1 MQTLHLMSTEES
13 LDSADIRRDMTIT
26 KFTAGAVA
34 LATALALAA
43 CSDDDDED
51 ATGPAPAV
59 TTEQVSE
66 NTEDTGDVDAAE
78 QPVSDIQAAVDT
90 FIGALDDLG
99 IEHSEPVRG
108 QVQLSGAKAVFDLT
122 VNGYDCGINVYPD
135 AEALATWQ
143 DASDAFGG
151 IHVAKD
157 LAVLSLN
164 SQEGVA
170 NSAEIAPRI
179 AEHIDGTAH
188 GV

>member
-1 MQTLHLMSTEES
+1 
-13 LDSADIRRDMTIT
+13 MTIT

-51 ATGPAPAV
+51 ATDATSAV
-59 TTEQVSE
+59 TADQTME
-66 NTEDTGDVDAAE
+66 NTQDPGDATAE
-78 QPVSDIQAAVDT
+78 ESVSDIQAAVDS
-90 FIGALDDLG
+90 FAGALDDLG

-108 QVQLSGAKAVFDLT
+108 QVHLSGAKAVFDFT
-122 VNGYDCGINVYPD
+122 VNGYDSGINVYQD
-135 AEALATWQ
+135 AEAMASWQ
-143 DASDAFGG
+143 EASDALGG

-170 NSAEIAPRI
+170 DSAEIAPRI
-179 AEHIDGTAH
+179 AEHIGGTAH